1 MLSTKEELY
10 MKIFLNSNI
19 INNLNLSKYDIAT
32 YVAIRSIYHSNQ
44 KEFYISTD
52 MLAYT
57 LFGCNIPTRALGQ
70 IKKSITNLAQ
80 LGLFEIIKTLNQ
92 SAGSYVIKDKLLNVD
107 TTRAII
113 TGEYFTV
120 ISFDEMRMIM
130 TLPCKN
136 NKFALLRFFINVVG
150 TFDRGYGIYEDMDA
164 KTNFV
169 GYMTQEYIGKLSG
182 INVGVV
188 EDYFQILEDV
198 YLLYVYRHTGVRCVN
213 GQFQSL
219 ANHYGRY
226 KDKEDIIQ
234 FALAYEK
241 SIGVKSAKQNSNANH
256 KRAIMAKY
264 KYILSDP
271 NKYLQKYSE
280 QELIAI
286 YQYISKRNQQQK
298 DIEKSDIKDL
308 TVLEQVPCII
318 EYMKKCAEYDNSDWG
333 DYNELTNSDEEVDL
347 ETV

>member
-1 MLSTKEELY
+1 

-136 NKFALLRFFINVVG
+136 NKFALLLF
-150 TFDRGYGIYEDMDA
+150 
-164 KTNFV
+164 
-169 GYMTQEYIGKLSG
+169 
-182 INVGVV
+182 
-188 EDYFQILEDV
+188 
-198 YLLYVYRHTGVRCVN
+198 LYQCGWN
-213 GQFQSL
+213 
-219 ANHYGRY
+219 
-226 KDKEDIIQ
+226 I
-234 FALAYEK
+234 
-241 SIGVKSAKQNSNANH
+241 
-256 KRAIMAKY
+256 
-264 KYILSDP
+264 
-271 NKYLQKYSE
+271 
-280 QELIAI
+280 
-286 YQYISKRNQQQK
+286 
-298 DIEKSDIKDL
+298 
-308 TVLEQVPCII
+308 
-318 EYMKKCAEYDNSDWG
+318 
-333 DYNELTNSDEEVDL
+333 
-347 ETV
+347 

>member
-1 MLSTKEELY
+1 
-10 MKIFLNSNI
+10 MKIFLNSEI
-19 INNLNLSKYDIAT
+19 INNKNLNKYDIAT
-32 YVAIRSIYHSNQ
+32 YIAIRSIYRSKE

-57 LFGCNIPTRALGQ
+57 LFGCNIPVRALGQ
-70 IKKSITNLAQ
+70 IKKSIANLAQ
-80 LGLFEIIKTLNQ
+80 LELFEIIKTLNQ
-92 SAGSYVIKDKLLNVD
+92 SSGSYIIKDKHLNVNATKAA
-107 TTRAII
+107 TT
-113 TGEYFTV
+113 GNYFTV
-120 ISFDEMRMIM
+120 IVSDEMRTIM

-136 NKFALLRFFINVVG
+136 NKFALLRFFVNVIG
-150 TFDRGYGIYEDMDA
+150 TFDRGYGIYKDLDT

-169 GYMTQEYIGKLSG
+169 GYMTQEYIGSLSG

-188 EDYFQILEDV
+188 EDYFSILEDAK
-198 YLLYVYRHTGVRCVN
+198 LLYVYRHGKAKYVKE
-213 GQFQSL
+213 QFKGL

-226 KDKEDIIQ
+226 DDKEDIIQ

-241 SIGVKSAKQNSNANH
+241 SIGLNPTKQSSNANH

-264 KYILSDP
+264 KYLISDP
-271 NKYLQKYSE
+271 DKYLQKYSE
-280 QELIAI
+280 NELIAI
-286 YQYISKRNQQQK
+286 YQYVSKRNKQQE
-298 DIEKSDIKDL
+298 DVEDGDIKDL

>member
-1 MLSTKEELY
+1 
-10 MKIFLNSNI
+10 MKIILDKNVIGDLSLNN
-19 INNLNLSKYDIAT
+19 YDIAT
-32 YVAIRSIYHSNQ
+32 YVALKSIYNQ
-44 KEFYISTD
+44 NKPQFYISVR
-52 MLAYT
+52 MLCYE
-57 LFGCNIPTRALGQ
+57 LFGSKIPRSALVHVRD
-70 IKKSITNLAQ
+70 SIHHLADYH
-80 LGLFEIIKTLNQ
+80 LFDIVTTLTQDEFIIKN
-92 SAGSYVIKDKLLNVD
+92 DKLYFDLYQKNKKQGAYF
-107 TTRAII
+107 TII
-113 TGEYFTV
+113 TLEEV
-120 ISFDEMRMIM
+120 QKIM
-130 TLPCKN
+130 SLNITSAKYPV
-136 NKFALLRFFINVVG
+136 LRFFINVIG
-150 TFDRGYGIYEDMDA
+150 TFDRGYGVYEDMDA

-169 GYMTQEYIGKLSG
+169 GYMTQQYIGSLSN

-188 EDYFQILEDV
+188 EDYFKILEDAH
-198 YLLYVYRHTGVRCVN
+198 LLYVYRHGKARYVDGRLK
-213 GQFQSL
+213 GL
-219 ANHYGRY
+219 ANNYGRY
-226 KDKEDIIQ
+226 QDKEDIVQ

-241 SIGVKSAKQNSNANH
+241 SIGVNPAKQSSNANH

-318 EYMKKCAEYDNSDWG
+318 EYMKECAAYDNSDWG
-333 DYNELTNSDEEVDL
+333 DYKELTNSDEEVDL